1 MEAGDFGE
9 EEEEQGI
16 LGGFHGAEASCEAAR
31 W

>member
-1 MEAGDFGE
+1 MEAGDFG

-16 LGGFHGAEASCEAAR
+16 LGGFHVAEASYEAAR